1 MKKLNEN
8 ESNAIPLNAEE
19 LELEQI
25 LKEIE
30 NDEEL
35 RNVTVP
41 ESVTKKLYAQIAAYE
56 AAVVDIEP
64 AEELSLEERF
74 PNMTAEER
82 AIFQEALEAKKLEAT
97 KDEVEE
103 EQTEETDN
111 VIRVR
116 KRKKK
121 TKKALLLVAAIFILS
136 MAMGTVGFGERFKWL
151 QVNEKEEGSNTK
163 VDVDSEDD
171 MVITQV
177 TEEKE
182 AYDYAREVFGM
193 DVVPLVDHDE
203 ILKFDSIYVY
213 GDTKV
218 IDLLYS
224 YDQYVVLYKMVQ
236 NTYKLSHYEVLTGTL
251 IEEYEIENGGV
262 CITVQKYEE
271 ESGSNI
277 FNVTYTYNNIYY
289 TLKGMIEEEDLL
301 ILIDNWVFAEGMDKA

>member
-103 EQTEETDN
+103 AQTEETDN

-151 QVNEKEEGSNTK
+151 QVNEKEMGSDGAVTI
-163 VDVDSEDD
+163 DSEDD
-171 MVITQV
+171 MILTQIAD
-177 TEEKE
+177 EKA
-182 AYDYAREVFGM
+182 AYDYAKEVLGM
-193 DVVPLVDHDE
+193 DVVPIVDYCGMLEFQGIDGYEGSKIVE
-203 ILKFDSIYVY
+203 ILYTY
-213 GDTKV
+213 GDYT
-218 IDLLYS
+218 
-224 YDQYVVLYKMVQ
+224 VLYRMLQ
-236 NTYKLSHYEVLTGTL
+236 NGYKTSHYEVMTGEL
-251 IEEYEIENGGV
+251 VDEYDIEKHEV
-262 CITVQKYEE
+262 CITVQKYLEE
-271 ESGSNI
+271 NGKYI
-277 FNVTYTYNNIYY
+277 FSATFTYNNIFY
-289 TLKGMIEEEDLL
+289 TLQGMVNEEDFLVLL
-301 ILIDNWVFAEGMDKA
+301 DELFFSE